1 MPISTYK
8 QRFIAFQEEANQL
21 KKQIAFVG
29 WLRLL
34 FLVLAGVGY
43 YFSYNSNQTLLIAGI
58 ATIALGLFL
67 FLVFKHFQLKAKHT
81 FASTLMAI
89 NSREISFLE
98 TGSYPFYN
106 GSDFKVDDHA
116 YLTDLDILG
125 DHSIYQHLNRTA
137 TITGKRK
144 LADALL
150 VPKDQQTIQQRQEAI
165 KELTELLEW
174 RQTYKAHAEI
184 GADTA
189 ENLKHISE
197 WKSLEK
203 LSIFHQISI
212 WLFPALGLS
221 SMIALAVTSDGKW
234 FTVGILLFIFN
245 LVIFGSVAKKILAE
259 LGQLE
264 RLDKTFDGYG
274 KLLSLIETH
283 NWKSELLQ
291 NLNASIQ
298 SKGVPASEKLKQLG
312 KIFRS
317 LESIR
322 NGFAMIHFNG
332 TIFYH
337 VHAYKRLIKWRK
349 LYSNEIMQWI
359 DVIGDFEE
367 LIAFSN
373 FKHNNP
379 SYCFPILNNEFKI
392 QFSALGHP
400 LLNSQKRINNDI
412 DFSEHPFVILTGS
425 NMSGKSTFLRT
436 IGIGIV
442 LGNAGSVVAAKSAQ
456 LHPIPLVASMRLSD
470 SLSDSESYFFAE
482 VKRLQFIMETLEQK
496 RCFVLLDEILR
507 GTNSDDKR
515 NGTIEVVKQLVA
527 KKGIGIIATHDL
539 EVCETTQLYPD
550 YLSNNC
556 FEVEIKDNDLYFDY
570 TLRNGICKNK
580 SATFIMKKL
589 KVI

>member
-1 MPISTYK
+1 MRISIYK
-8 QRFIAFQEEANQL
+8 QRFNTFQEEATQL
-21 KKQIAFVG
+21 KKQIASVG

-43 YFSYNSNQTLLIAGI
+43 YFSYKHSQNLII
-58 ATIALGLFL
+58 PIVATIALGLFL
-67 FLVFKHFQLKAKHT
+67 FLVYKHFQLKAKHT
-81 FASTLMAI
+81 FATTLMSI
-89 NSREISFLE
+89 NSREITFLE
-98 TGSYPFYN
+98 TGNYPFYN
-106 GSDFKVDDHA
+106 GNDFKVDDHA

-125 DHSIYQHLNRTA
+125 EHSIYQHLNRTA
-137 TITGKRK
+137 TVTGKRK
-144 LADALL
+144 LAESLL
-150 VPKDQQTIQQRQEAI
+150 IPKDQESIQQRQEAI
-165 KELTELLEW
+165 TELAELLEW
-174 RQTYKAHAEI
+174 RQTYNAHAEI
-184 GADTA
+184 GADTP
-189 ENLKHISE
+189 ENLHHISE
-197 WKSLEK
+197 WQALEK

-212 WLFPALGLS
+212 WLFPLLGLS
-221 SMIALAVTSDGKW
+221 SMIALAVTGDGKW

-245 LVIFGSVAKKILAE
+245 LIIFGSVAKKILAE
-259 LGQLE
+259 LGKLE

-283 NWKSELLQ
+283 PWKSSLLQ
-291 NLNASIQ
+291 QMSDSIR
-298 SKGVPASEKLKQLG
+298 SNKIPASEKLKQLG

-317 LESIR
+317 LESVR

-332 TIFYH
+332 TVFYH

-349 LYSNEIMQWI
+349 QYSNEIMQWI
-359 DVIGDFEE
+359 EVIGDFEE
-367 LIAFSN
+367 LNAFSN
-373 FKHNNP
+373 FKYNNP
-379 SYCFPILNNEFKI
+379 NYCFPVLNNEYNI
-392 QFSALGHP
+392 QFKALGHP

-412 DFSEHPFVILTGS
+412 DFSGNPFVILTGS

-482 VKRLQFIMETLEQK
+482 VKRLQFIMETLNQK

-515 NGTIEVVKQLVA
+515 NGTIEVVKKIVT

-539 EVCETTQLYPD
+539 EVCDTTQLYPD

-589 KVI
+589 NVI